1 MEFKLESSILEEK
14 ALVKS
19 FSKDFRVDTLS
30 EETLVLNKSDI
41 SGTIKHIHLD
51 GFCLII
57 KNIQSSLDHSMNISS
72 KSSFFKLHFEL
83 EGDYSYAPENTTE
96 SKMTISGGYF
106 NIFYFSEIKGKLQ
119 YNNTSR
125 KTVEVLFTED
135 FLEKVAGKDL
145 DETFKDLREKIN
157 KKESFL
163 LWEESRPI
171 PPDVQ
176 QTIREISNCNY
187 CTHIK
192 KIYLEAK
199 ITALLLNFLVDSN
212 QKPVVIDKQIS
223 KNDLIGIQKV
233 EAYIRLHFR
242 ESINIVE
249 LAPIAGLN
257 TSKLKQSFKKVHSTT
272 IFKFITRL
280 RMEMAQEIISVEKRS
295 VSEAAYE
302 VGYKNPQHFTVAFK
316 KYYGYL
322 PSSLFSEN

>member
-1 MEFKLESSILEEK
+1 MEFKLESNILEEK
-14 ALVKS
+14 PLVKS
-19 FSKDFRVDTLS
+19 FSKDFRVETLS

-41 SGTIKHIHLD
+41 SGTINHIHLD

-57 KNIQSSLDHSMNISS
+57 KNIQSSVDHTINISS
-72 KSSFFKLHFEL
+72 KASLFKLHFEL
-83 EGDYSYAPENTTE
+83 EGDYSYAPENITE
-96 SKMTISGGYF
+96 PKMTVSGGHF

-125 KTVEVLFTED
+125 KTVEILFTED

-145 DETFKDLREKIN
+145 DETFKDLRERIN
-157 KKESFL
+157 KNQSFL

-176 QTIREISNCNY
+176 QTIREITNCHY

-199 ITALLLNFLVDSN
+199 ITALLLNFLVDSE
-212 QKPVVIDKQIS
+212 QKSFSEDKEVS
-223 KNDLIGIQKV
+223 KNDLLGIQKV
-233 EAYIRLHFR
+233 ETYIRAHFK
-242 ESINIVE
+242 ESISIAE

-280 RMEMAQEIISVEKRS
+280 RMEMAKEIISVEKRS

-322 PSSLFSEN
+322 PSSLLSEN